1 MIAAVCCSGS
11 PNSKK
16 KDNTIILQV
25 IKNREPPK
33 DKIYNIKFDLHYGIS
48 GDVREV

>member
-16 KDNTIILQV
+16 KDN
-25 IKNREPPK
+25 
-33 DKIYNIKFDLHYGIS
+33 IKFDPHYGIS
-48 GDVREV
+48 GDVREVC